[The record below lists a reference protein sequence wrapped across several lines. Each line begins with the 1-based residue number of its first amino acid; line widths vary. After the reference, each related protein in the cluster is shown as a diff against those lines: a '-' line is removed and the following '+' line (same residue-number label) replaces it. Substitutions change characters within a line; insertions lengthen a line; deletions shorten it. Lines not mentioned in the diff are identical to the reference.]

1 MPRSDSLTVRA
12 LLTVLVAFGPLSTDL
27 YLPALPSL
35 VTVFG
40 TDIPTV
46 QLTLSVFL
54 IGFAGSQLFYG
65 PLSDRFGR
73 RPVLMAG
80 VVVYLLAS
88 VVCAFAQTVEQLVF
102 ARLLQ
107 ALGASCGPV
116 VARAVVRDV
125 YGRDRAA
132 TVLAYLA
139 MAMALGPAV
148 GPMIGGFLTVHFGW
162 RSNFVILALLGAG
175 ALAGVALLLAETNLQ
190 RDRDALKPVR
200 LLGNYARVLGDRR
213 FLGYAAVVA
222 GAYSGIF
229 AFISGSSFVL
239 IERLGLSPTVYGLS
253 FGGVVLGYILGT
265 FTAGQV
271 SARLGTARMIRL
283 GTLISLAGGAA
294 GLVLAVAWPPSPAAV
309 VLPVFVFILGT
320 GLTLPNAMAGA
331 VGPYPTMAGLASSL
345 LGFIQMGVAALVG
358 LVVGH
363 LNDGTAVPMMEAI
376 AVVALVSFA
385 AHRLCARS

>member
-40 TDIPTV
+40 SDIPTV

-175 ALAGVALLLAETNLQ
+175 ALAGVVLLLAETNLQ